1 MRLIC
6 HGDRWSASE
15 YMDVEHRGEDE
26 EPVAQPG
33 ASGYGAG
40 EAGEA
45 AAAEAHELGE
55 DVEAEPLMR
64 VRYGL
69 GKELRLYPDA
79 IVVALLEAHE
89 ETRYALEGIRR
100 LILVPG
106 EYTPS
111 KLVLMFELDD
121 GNTVI
126 AAEGMTNARGFR
138 QLLARL
144 KEIAPG
150 IELDP
155 DNMDEQ
161 LGQALDI
168 RRRYSL
174 GCYGVVIG
182 ACLLLWIF
190 YLAVALI
197 GHIHH

>member
-1 MRLIC
+1 
-6 HGDRWSASE
+6 
-15 YMDVEHRGEDE
+15 MDDEQRREDG
-26 EPVAQPG
+26 EPVPQTG
-33 ASGYGAG
+33 ASGRAA
-40 EAGEA
+40 EEDEDRN
-45 AAAEAHELGE
+45 AAAETDAE
-55 DVEAEPLMR
+55 EAEEAPLVR

-79 IVVALLEAHE
+79 IVVAFLEAHE

-100 LILVPG
+100 LILIPG

-121 GNTVI
+121 GTTVI
-126 AAEGMTNARGFR
+126 AAEGMTNVRGFR

-144 KEIAPG
+144 KEAAPQ

-161 LGQALDI
+161 LAQALDI

-174 GCYGVVIG
+174 GCYGAALG
-182 ACLLLWIF
+182 ACLLLWLF
-190 YLAVALI
+190 YLLVAFI

>member
-1 MRLIC
+1 
-6 HGDRWSASE
+6 
-15 YMDVEHRGEDE
+15 MDVEHRGGDE
-26 EPVAQPG
+26 ESVGRAN
-33 ASGYGAG
+33 AAG
-40 EAGEA
+40 G
-45 AAAEAHELGE
+45 AEAQDKELASVADE
-55 DVEAEPLMR
+55 VAEEAPLVR

-79 IVVALLEAHE
+79 IVAALLELHE
-89 ETRYALEGIRR
+89 ETRYPLENIRR

-106 EYTPS
+106 EHTPS

-121 GNTVI
+121 GDTVI
-126 AAEGMTNARGFR
+126 VAEGMTNVRGFR

-144 KEIAPG
+144 AEIAPQ

-161 LGQALDI
+161 LAQAIDI

-190 YLAVALI
+190 YLVVALI
-197 GHIHH
+197 GHVHH

>member
-1 MRLIC
+1 
-6 HGDRWSASE
+6 
-15 YMDVEHRGEDE
+15 MDVEHRGEDE
-26 EPVAQPG
+26 ESIGPTG
-33 ASGYGAG
+33 
-40 EAGEA
+40 
-45 AAAEAHELGE
+45 AAEGA
-55 DVEAEPLMR
+55 EAEAEDAELAPDETADESTEQDAEEAPLVR

-100 LILVPG
+100 VILVPG

-126 AAEGMTNARGFR
+126 AAEGMTNVRGFR
-138 QLLARL
+138 QLIARL
-144 KEIAPG
+144 KEIAPQ

-161 LGQALDI
+161 LAQAIDI

-182 ACLLLWIF
+182 ACLLLWVF

-197 GHIHH
+197 GHVHH

>member
-1 MRLIC
+1 
-6 HGDRWSASE
+6 
-15 YMDVEHRGEDE
+15 MDVEQHDEDE
-26 EPVAQPG
+26 RPG
-33 ASGYGAG
+33 AETNVTGG
-40 EAGEA
+40 EEA
-45 AAAEAHELGE
+45 AAEGEELVLAEHGAAEGAE
-55 DVEAEPLMR
+55 DVEETPLVR

-89 ETRYALEGIRR
+89 ETRYALDGIRR

-111 KLVLMFELDD
+111 KLVVMFELDD

-126 AAEGMTNARGFR
+126 AADGMTNARGFR
-138 QLLARL
+138 QLLTQLR
-144 KEIAPG
+144 EIAPQ

-161 LGQALDI
+161 LAQALDI

-190 YLAVALI
+190 YLVVALI
-197 GHIHH
+197 GHGHH